1 MRKRAVRAVAFEPE
15 ASNAAQLGAV
25 PDISNLAACVEEV
38 RQAAVDGD
46 PGPPDPTDFHDLR
59 GRLEAS
65 RFKLPPLYRDAVFT
79 PFVAKLD
86 SLGQSGFNQILIG
99 DPTRERIAGLM
110 LDIAHAILQNGEDF
124 EPRATDGFQ
133 EVTSDLFDGF
143 LSAEDRKAVEPP
155 DEGVIA
161 PLVKWGKPDFG
172 PYTWPVDA
180 TLNFGV
186 GAPIVNLPPANAR
199 RGLLAWSA
207 LAHETGGHD
216 ILHADTGLLQE
227 LAENVNNGLREA
239 GLDDPLPEYWSDRI
253 DETASDVLGIL
264 NMGPAAGIGLI
275 GYFRGL
281 NAAFGAGPTL
291 RNEGRDTDPHPA
303 DIVRGFLAAA
313 CVRRLKFGGAHAW
326 AAVIEGEALNDLTT
340 VRLSGVEISE
350 AAARQSA
357 DVVAQVIMHGRLQSL
372 QNHPLDYIQNWRNTD
387 ERIVQQLRR
396 LLTIVGQLP
405 TRIESG
411 VYAAHVVAAAVTA
424 GLSQGA
430 DTSTLFDR
438 MLVLLKKMHDAN
450 PSWGPLFVAHPG
462 DIAADYAYMNYAV
475 L

>member
-1 MRKRAVRAVAFEPE
+1 
-15 ASNAAQLGAV
+15 
-25 PDISNLAACVEEV
+25 
-38 RQAAVDGD
+38 
-46 PGPPDPTDFHDLR
+46 
-59 GRLEAS
+59 
-65 RFKLPPLYRDAVFT
+65 
-79 PFVAKLD
+79 VAKLD
-86 SLGQSGFNQILIG
+86 ALGQSGFNQILIG
-99 DPTRERIAGLM
+99 DPGRMRAAGLM
-110 LDIAHAILQNGEDF
+110 LDIAQAILQNGEDY
-124 EPRATDGFQ
+124 EQRATDGFQ

-143 LSAEDRKAVEPP
+143 LSAEDRKAVDAP

-161 PLVKWGKPDFG
+161 PLVKWGNPDFG

-207 LAHETGGHD
+207 LGHETGGHD
-216 ILHADTGLLQE
+216 ILHADSGLRQE
-227 LAENVNNGLREA
+227 LAENVNNGLRDA
-239 GLDDPLPEYWSDRI
+239 GLEDPLPDYWSDRI

-291 RNEGRDTDPHPA
+291 RNEVPESDPHPA
-303 DIVRGFLAAA
+303 DILRGFLSAA

-326 AAVIEGEALNDLTT
+326 AAVIEEEALKDLTD
-340 VRLSGVEISE
+340 VRVNGVQISE

-357 DVVAQVIMHGRLQSL
+357 EVVAQVIMQGRLQSL
-372 QNHPLDYIQNWRNTD
+372 QNHSLDYIQNWRNID
-387 ERIVQQLRR
+387 ESIVQQLRR
-396 LLTIVGQLP
+396 LLTVVGQLP
-405 TRIESG
+405 SRIESG
-411 VYAAHVVAAAVTA
+411 IYAAHVVAAAVTA
-424 GLSQGA
+424 GVSQGA
-430 DTSTLFDR
+430 DISTLFDR

-462 DIAADYAYMNYAV
+462 DIAADYTYMSYASQ
-475 L
+475 LG